1 MKEAIYA
8 APSPQEE
15 LPVVLAALHPKMLAL
30 AAAETRG
37 THTYLVTPDHTA
49 RAREIMGEKPW
60 ICAAQAVIL
69 ETDPIT
75 ARAAARNYLATY
87 VPALPNYTKMLRNLG
102 WTDADFAEGCS
113 DRLVDAI
120 VAWGT
125 EEAIRERIA
134 AHHQAGATHV
144 CIQPLRPDGVP
155 LPDER
160 AMDALAPG

>member
-1 MKEAIYA
+1 
-8 APSPQEE
+8 
-15 LPVVLAALHPKMLAL
+15 
-30 AAAETRG
+30 
-37 THTYLVTPDHTA
+37 
-49 RAREIMGEKPW
+49 
-60 ICAAQAVIL
+60 
-69 ETDPIT
+69 
-75 ARAAARNYLATY
+75 LATY